1 MPDDNQHRMTLH
13 ADLTVDRGDRFTLR
27 LGLAA
32 ECGETIGL
40 LGPNGAG
47 KSTALRALAGL
58 LPLSS
63 GRIELDGQ
71 VFDDAGSDR
80 FLPPERRPI
89 GVVFQDY
96 LLFPHLS
103 ALDNVAFGLRA
114 RGVNRRTARQRAE
127 TWLERVGL
135 ADHTRSRPRA
145 LSGGQAQRVALAR
158 ALATDP
164 RLLLLDE
171 PLAALDASTRIE
183 VRSELRHHLAD
194 YPGTTVLVTHDP
206 LDAMVLADRLL
217 VLEGGRIMQQG
228 TPTEIAHHPR
238 TDYIAELVGVNLY
251 RGTSRDT
258 VVALTDGGT
267 LTTATRCDGDVLVAF
282 PPTAVSLHRSRPDSS
297 ARNTWPVQVH
307 SLEGRGTITRVQLT
321 GHPDV
326 LADIT
331 PAAVTDLDLEPG
343 TPVWAELKA
352 TEIRTYPA

>member
-1 MPDDNQHRMTLH
+1 MSLH
-13 ADLTVDRGDRFTLR
+13 AELTVDRGARFTLN
-27 LGLAA
+27 LGLTA
-32 ECGETIGL
+32 ESGETIGL

-58 LPLSS
+58 LALSS

-71 VFDDAGSDR
+71 VLDDAAADE
-80 FLPPERRPI
+80 FVPPERRPA

-114 RGVNRRTARQRAE
+114 RGMDRRSARQRAQ
-127 TWLERVGL
+127 TWLRRVGIG
-135 ADHTRSRPRA
+135 DHARSRPRA

-158 ALATDP
+158 ALVTDP

-217 VLEGGRIMQQG
+217 VLEGGHVVQQG
-228 TPTEIAHHPR
+228 TPTEVAHHPR
-238 TDYIAELVGVNLY
+238 SDYVAQLVGVNLY
-251 RGTSRDT
+251 RGTSRGTT
-258 VVALTDGGT
+258 VDLTTGGT
-267 LTTATRCDGDVLVAF
+267 LTTATRSDGDVLVAF
-282 PPTAVSLHRSRPDSS
+282 GPTAVSLHRTQPDSS

-307 SLEGRGTITRVQLT
+307 SLEGHGTITRVQLT

-343 TPVWAELKA
+343 TPLWAELKA